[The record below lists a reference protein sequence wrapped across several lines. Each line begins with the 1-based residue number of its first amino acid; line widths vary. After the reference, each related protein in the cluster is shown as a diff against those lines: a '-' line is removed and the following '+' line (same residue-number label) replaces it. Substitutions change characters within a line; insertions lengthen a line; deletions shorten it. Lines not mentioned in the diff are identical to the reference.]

1 LGFRDTG
8 RGDLRGAERW
18 KKRKRRRKRRKR
30 RKRRRRRRRKKIYPR
45 PLPPRFQGSACR
57 EVKHRRMVNGQ

>member
-18 KKRKRRRKRRKR
+18 KTRKRRRKR
-30 RKRRRRRRRKKIYPR
+30 RKRRRRRRRRRKKIYPR
-45 PLPPRFQGSACR
+45 CWL
-57 EVKHRRMVNGQ
+57 GQE

>member
-30 RKRRRRRRRKKIYPR
+30 RRRRKRRKKIYPR
-45 PLPPRFQGSACR
+45 CWL
-57 EVKHRRMVNGQ
+57 GQE

>member
-8 RGDLRGAERW
+8 RGDLRGAEGW

-30 RKRRRRRRRKKIYPR
+30 RKRRRRRRKIYPR
-45 PLPPRFQGSACR
+45 CWL
-57 EVKHRRMVNGQ
+57 GQE

>member
-1 LGFRDTG
+1 MVDVRRLGSSAHTLGFRDTG

-30 RKRRRRRRRKKIYPR
+30 CAPKKTRIQSG
-45 PLPPRFQGSACR
+45 L
-57 EVKHRRMVNGQ
+57 